1 MLTLSSSA
9 IHTMGINKIDK
20 PDIRLDSRCIL
31 DPIDLKPAGIFQGV
45 LMKKFC
51 IWVFM
56 ATAAV
61 IFTIGCRSSN
71 DVTLEVLNPRGE
83 ITLPPVSAPSAR
95 IADLAGKKIG
105 LYWNEKPGGIHFW
118 NGIEQLLKEKLPGTT
133 VLRYSGAF
141 DLGEEFAA
149 KIAAE
154 TDAFFYGVG
163 D

>member
-1 MLTLSSSA
+1 VLRSEQ
-9 IHTMGINKIDK
+9 IK
-20 PDIRLDSRCIL
+20 LDSGHIL
-31 DPIDLKPAGIFQGV
+31 DLIDLKPAGIFQGA

-51 IWVFM
+51 IRAFM

-61 IFTIGCRSSN
+61 IFTFGCQSSN
-71 DVTLEVLNPRGE
+71 DVTLQVLNPRGK
-83 ITLPPVSAPSAR
+83 ISLPPVSAPSAR

-118 NGIEQLLKEKLPGTT
+118 NGIEQLLKEKLPETT

-141 DLGEEFAA
+141 DLGKEYAA

>member
-1 MLTLSSSA
+1 VLRSEQ
-9 IHTMGINKIDK
+9 IK
-20 PDIRLDSRCIL
+20 PDSGHIL
-31 DPIDLKPAGIFQGV
+31 DLIDLKPAGIFQGAF
-45 LMKKFC
+45 MKKFC
-51 IWVFM
+51 IRAFM

-61 IFTIGCRSSN
+61 VFTIGCQSSN

-83 ITLPPVSAPSAR
+83 ISLPPVSAPSTR

-118 NGIEQLLKEKLPGTT
+118 NGIEQLLKEKLPETT
-133 VLRYSGAF
+133 VLRYSGPF
-141 DLGEEFAA
+141 DLGKEYAA

-154 TDAFFYGVG
+154 TVAFFYGVG

>member
-1 MLTLSSSA
+1 MLRSEQ
-9 IHTMGINKIDK
+9 IK
-20 PDIRLDSRCIL
+20 LDSGHIL
-31 DPIDLKPAGIFQGV
+31 DQIDLKPAGIFQGV
-45 LMKKFC
+45 LMKKLC
-51 IWVFM
+51 IWAFA

-61 IFTIGCRSSN
+61 IVTIGCQSSN

-83 ITLPPVSAPSAR
+83 IALPPVSAPSAR
-95 IADLAGKKIG
+95 ISDLAGKKIA

-118 NGIEQLLKEKLPGTT
+118 NGIEKLLKEKLPGTA

-141 DLGEEFAA
+141 DLGEEFAV